1 MHSVKS
7 VSQIFSILFTV
18 TVALVLTAC
27 GGGGGSST
35 PDPTPGTLQL
45 AATSYSAAEGTAT
58 VTVSVARTG
67 GSDGAVSVDYATAD
81 GTAVASDYTAASGT
95 LSWADGESTPK
106 NVDITVADDSAVEL
120 TEVLTVNLSNVSVA
134 SLGTD
139 TSATVSI
146 TDNDSVT
153 ITGTVSAPNGTVAFN
168 GPSFTDRMFAFLFGE
183 TANAVIADVVSSV
196 PSVTVNVYEVDADG
210 QPLPLGS
217 PVPITTATTDG
228 NGAYTLAA
236 PLDAPASQYI
246 IRAEGSTGT
255 MDSRIVAASVDVD
268 PLTDATSFLVA
279 YAATDLATVSV
290 DEVVQIQDEVSG
302 LIEEVDTS
310 ALTATELSTVLN
322 TEAQNN
328 EEVNNVVTSSAA
340 SGLICG
346 KVTKQTTIGLEK
358 ILVVVRDFGNWVTRA
373 KAKTDANGD
382 YCVNVP
388 FGNYIV
394 GAVNRTGDGLDAD
407 RSASEW
413 YTAAGGAT
421 FQIDA
426 EQVSVPD
433 ATQVDIDFDLAPG
446 TRVLGTVTAHDGGS
460 TEGIQVLIRDFD
472 TLFPAASARVKADGT
487 FRVNVKP
494 GRYTVMA
501 RNKTVK
507 PYASEYY
514 NASGGTNVRG
524 FAELID
530 TTGQSDRTLNFT
542 VDVGYKLAGIVTEGG
557 TAVTGERVS
566 VNRSAG
572 GAAVRLRTNKEGKY
586 RIWLA
591 PDAYDVRSYGQYSLA
606 TDMTTTEATRSFSAT
621 VAKLPVTI
629 EDSAGNPVSQAKV
642 LIYGGTSGNTY
653 IGNGVSASDGT
664 LFLQSDTANTD
675 HKIQVRIDSAEAY
688 GATIYNGQT
697 QKALGTSVDLD
708 PAVTPSGIIIILPDA
723 GVLKVVVVDNV
734 TDNNPQG
741 NVPVQIRELA
751 GDSSSQFVSLR
762 TQGDG
767 AALFSLPGNIGSSK
781 LYGRVRVNGSF
792 PQSGNCDSIP
802 VENGKTT
809 TLTVDL
815 SVADNAGTGC
825 SVVGPL

>member
-1 MHSVKS
+1 MHPEKS
-7 VSQIFSILFTV
+7 VARILSILFMAF
-18 TVALVLTAC
+18 VALVLTAC

-35 PDPTPGTLQL
+35 ADPTPGTLQL
-45 AATSYSAAEGTAT
+45 DATTYSVAEG
-58 VTVSVARTG
+58 VTMASASVTRTG
-67 GSDGAVSVDYATAD
+67 GSDGAVSVDVVTTD
-81 GTAVASDYTAASGT
+81 GTATSGDYTGGSTT
-95 LSWADGESTPK
+95 LNWADGDSTAK
-106 NVDITVADDSAVEL
+106 MITAAITDDAVVEL
-120 TEVLTVNLSNVSVA
+120 SETFTISLSNASVA
-134 SLGTD
+134 SLGTN
-139 TSATVSI
+139 TSASVTI
-146 TDNDSVT
+146 TDDDSVT

-168 GPSFTDRMFAFLFGE
+168 GPSITDRMLAFVFGE
-183 TANAVIADVVSSV
+183 AANAVISDLVSPV

-210 QPLPLGS
+210 NLVSGT
-217 PVPITTATTDG
+217 PVTTATTDG

-236 PLDAPASQYI
+236 PLDAPASKYI
-246 IRAEGSTGT
+246 IRAEGSTGD

-279 YAATDLATVSV
+279 YAATDLTTVSL

-322 TEAQNN
+322 AEAQNN

-340 SGLICG
+340 PGLICG
-346 KVTKQTTIGLEK
+346 KVTKQTTVGLEK

-413 YTAAGGAT
+413 YTAGGGAT

-433 ATQVDIDFDLAPG
+433 ATQVDISFDLASG

-524 FAELID
+524 FADLID
-530 TTGQSDRTLNFT
+530 TTGQAGRTLNFT
-542 VDVGYKLAGIVTEGG
+542 VDAGYKLAGIVTEGG

-572 GAAVRLRTNKEGKY
+572 GAAVRLRTNKEGNY

-591 PDAYDVRSYGQYSLA
+591 PDTYDVRSYGQYSLA
-606 TDMTTTEATRSFSAT
+606 VDMTAMGASRGFTAD
-621 VAKLPVTI
+621 VAKLPVTV

-642 LIYGGTSGNTY
+642 LIYGGTAGSTY

-664 LFLQSDTANTD
+664 LFVQTDTANID
-675 HKIQVRIDSAEAY
+675 HKVLVRIDSAEVY
-688 GATIYNGQT
+688 GATIYDGQT
-697 QKALGTSVDLD
+697 QRALGTSVDLT
-708 PAVTPSGIIIILPDA
+708 PGVTPTPITITLPDA
-723 GVLKVVVVDNV
+723 GVLKVEVVDNT

-741 NVPVQIRELA
+741 NVPVQIRDGLA
-751 GDSSSQFVSLR
+751 GSNQFVSLR

-767 AALFSLPGNIGSSK
+767 AVLFSLPGNTGSSK
-781 LYGRVRVNGSF
+781 IYGRVRVNGGSG
-792 PQSGNCDSIP
+792 GNCDNVPIQ
-802 VENGKTT
+802 NGMTT
-809 TLTVDL
+809 TVTFE
-815 SVADNAGTGC
+815 TGNPTAC
-825 SVVGPL
+825 VVGAPM

>member
-1 MHSVKS
+1 MHPEKS
-7 VSQIFSILFTV
+7 VSRILSILFMAF
-18 TVALVLTAC
+18 VAFVLTAC
-27 GGGGGSST
+27 GGGGASGT

-45 AATSYSAAEGTAT
+45 SSTSYSVTEGTAA
-58 VTVSVARTG
+58 VTITVARTG

-81 GTAVASDYTAASGT
+81 GTAVVGDYTAASGT
-95 LSWADGESTPK
+95 LSWADGETSKT
-106 NVDITVADDSAVEL
+106 VDITIADDSTVEL
-120 TEVLTVNLSNVSVA
+120 TEALTVSLSNVSVA

-139 TSATVSI
+139 ASASISI
-146 TDNDSVT
+146 TDDDSITV
-153 ITGTVSAPNGTVAFN
+153 TGTVSAPNGAVAFN
-168 GPSFTDRMFAFLFGE
+168 GPSFTDRMLAGLFG
-183 TANAVIADVVSSV
+183 SSV
-196 PSVTVNVYEVDADG
+196 QAAIGDFASSVGGVTVNVYQINADG
-210 QPLPLGS
+210 TLAS
-217 PVPITTATTDG
+217 STPITTAITDSF
-228 NGAYTLAA
+228 GAYVLAA

-255 MDSRIVAASVDVD
+255 LESRITAATVDVD
-268 PLTDATSFLVA
+268 PVTNATSLLVV
-279 YAATDLATVSV
+279 YAASDLADINV
-290 DEVVQIQDEVSG
+290 DEIVQIQDEVG
-302 LIEEVDTS
+302 ALVEEIDAASLTTS
-310 ALTATELSTVLN
+310 TQISAALNA
-322 TEAQNN
+322 EAQNN

-340 SGLICG
+340 PGLICG
-346 KVTKQTTIGLEK
+346 RVTKQTTVGLEK

-388 FGNYIV
+388 FGSYIV

-413 YTAAGGAT
+413 YTTGGGAT

-433 ATQVDIDFDLAPG
+433 ATQVDIDFDLDPG

-472 TLFPAASARVKADGT
+472 TLFPVASARVKADGT

-524 FAELID
+524 FADLID
-530 TTGQSDRTLNFT
+530 TTGQAGRTLNFT
-542 VDVGYKLAGIVTEGG
+542 VDAGYKLAGIVTDGG
-557 TAVTGERVS
+557 IAVTGERVS
-566 VNRSAG
+566 VNRSVG

-591 PDAYDVRSYGQYSLA
+591 PDTYDVRSYGQYSLA
-606 TDMTTTEATRSFSAT
+606 VDMTAMGASRGFTAD
-621 VAKLPVTI
+621 VAKLPVTV
-629 EDSAGNPVSQAKV
+629 EDSVGNPVSQAKV
-642 LIYGGTSGNTY
+642 LIYGGTAGNTY

-664 LFLQSDTANTD
+664 LFVQTDTANID
-675 HKIQVRIDSAEAY
+675 HKVLVRIDSAEVY
-688 GATIYNGQT
+688 GATIYDGQT
-697 QKALGTSVDLD
+697 QRALGTSVDLT
-708 PAVTPSGIIIILPDA
+708 PGVTPTPITITLPDA
-723 GVLKVVVVDNV
+723 GVLKVEVVDNT

-741 NVPVQIRELA
+741 NVPVQIRDGLA
-751 GDSSSQFVSLR
+751 GSNQFVSLR

-767 AALFSLPGNIGSSK
+767 AALFSLPGNTGSSK
-781 LYGRVRVNGSF
+781 VYGRVRVNSTSG
-792 PQSGNCDSIP
+792 GNCDNVPIQ
-802 VENGKTT
+802 NGMTT
-809 TLTVDL
+809 TVTFE
-815 SVADNAGTGC
+815 TGNPTAC
-825 SVVGPL
+825 VVGTPM